1 MSKARE
7 LVRQIDETFYQ
18 VYSPSEEASEPNVS
32 RSKFDAEG
40 IRNIMM
46 SYFIKKDTKDMY
58 NTLRNYINEMPDEW
72 VCEFLRH
79 QGDTVVESVTETL
92 KRSYERH

>member
-1 MSKARE
+1 MAKSPARKLLEE
-7 LVRQIDETFYQ
+7 LYT
-18 VYSPSEEASEPNVS
+18 VYSPAEEASEPNVS

-46 SYFIKKDTKDMY
+46 SYFMRKDVKDIY
-58 NTLRNYINEMPDEW
+58 ETLRNYIDKMPDEW

-79 QGDTVVESVTETL
+79 QGDTVVEPVIEG
-92 KRSYERH
+92 K